1 MCQTKLC
8 FECIISTYSLAVR
21 KDSQVLIACRRQE
34 LLLVSGKKHTECGVG
49 VGQMG
54 MNLEAF
60 LESLILNHFTL
71 KASSAEHCH
80 PPRSDGT
87 ALLSVALREMLS
99 QLCVQL

>member
-8 FECIISTYSLAVR
+8 FECIISAYSLAVR

-34 LLLVSGKKHTECGVG
+34 LLLVSGKKHMECRVG

-54 MNLEAF
+54 MNLEAL
-60 LESLILNHFTL
+60 LESLILNHLTL
-71 KASSAEHCH
+71 KTTSAEHRH
-80 PPRSDGT
+80 PPRSQGT
-87 ALLSVALREMLS
+87 ALLSVALRVMLS

>member
-1 MCQTKLC
+1 MCQTILC
-8 FECIISTYSLAVR
+8 FECIISAYSLAVR

-34 LLLVSGKKHTECGVG
+34 LLLVSGKKHIECGVG

-60 LESLILNHFTL
+60 LESLILNHLTL
-71 KASSAEHCH
+71 KASSAEHRH

-87 ALLSVALREMLS
+87 ALLSVALRVMLS
-99 QLCVQL
+99 QLCVQ

>member
-8 FECIISTYSLAVR
+8 FECIIRAYCFAVR

-34 LLLVSGKKHTECGVG
+34 LLLVSGKKHIECGVG

-60 LESLILNHFTL
+60 LELLIF
-71 KASSAEHCH
+71 
-80 PPRSDGT
+80 
-87 ALLSVALREMLS
+87 
-99 QLCVQL
+99 